1 MFVQVNQDPVQ
12 TFPFR
17 GSQGELDLVDDIEL
31 FVSPKKE
38 RSKAGR
44 QDTHKGSSNALVSDA
59 QLEFEFQFA
68 CPYIEAEYYRDGA
81 QDLIRR
87 LVPADLLEDGGH
99 ILSSQRARFADMLPL
114 ICWSELAKAPSAL
127 SVLMLCKY
135 RLNACNF
142 FYDMI
147 SRWLLPQ
154 KRVNVE
160 LFFASD
166 VRLPHLSDDLL
177 SVAEIVVHL
186 RSAQDVEEVR
196 RNLHAIETEIRLG
209 VVSNYHARR
218 ILEFK
223 GLSADG
229 KTAMIQE
236 KIGSLIQSHSKDF
249 DQGIF
254 SQMQHFLVCVR
265 EDFKHL
271 RDYHHISRII
281 SNLHSLR
288 KFIKQNVQVYPNKRH
303 VIFKFLKTKLTP
315 TSQKEKPVLGILAG
329 LNFLKEHEV
338 FETGHLI
345 GAIQKNLPAIRLV
358 EGSTFVDRG
367 EGSIQVMYLEIEKG
381 DSSDFNLEEIQL
393 LKISLPDQIKGH
405 IEHLTHPIFMP
416 RNEEEVLRN
425 IMALSRQLRFVGDMP
440 QIIISLDEQKGSEL
454 CFTVILVRVISEN
467 EPGLQDLFT
476 TKRSSLK
483 YIPDR
488 VRRVGQL
495 RRKYVKEATVFR
507 TTLSNDKFLRADRS
521 VDLTKARQHIL
532 AELGRVVGP
541 VRDYNG
547 GMIYKL
553 NESLNA
559 LKSALGRV
567 ADPILLEKFFYS
579 IVPIEMRSSLETEP
593 LKQFF
598 LTLLQAVKTESL
610 QKRQDPQ
617 RAYIVAPKKKRQME
631 LSIPSHKLVSFAFDL
646 DGAPYL
652 GYMLLSESKEEQQ
665 QFLQAVEQSLI
676 G

>member
-1 MFVQVNQDPVQ
+1 MF
-12 TFPFR
+12 
-17 GSQGELDLVDDIEL
+17 
-31 FVSPKKE
+31 
-38 RSKAGR
+38 
-44 QDTHKGSSNALVSDA
+44 A
-59 QLEFEFQFA
+59 QLEEQLEFDFQFS

-99 ILSSQRARFADMLPL
+99 NLPAGRARFADMLPL
-114 ICWSELAKAPSAL
+114 ICWSDLSRAPCAL
-127 SVLMLCKY
+127 SVLLLCKY

-142 FYDMI
+142 FYDMV

-186 RSAQDVEEVR
+186 KSAQDVEAAR
-196 RNLHAIETEIRLG
+196 RNLHAVETEIRLG

-265 EDFKHL
+265 EDFKTL

-288 KFIKQNVQVYPNKRH
+288 KFIQQNARSYPNKRH
-303 VIFKFLKTKLTP
+303 IVLKFLKAKLTLSP
-315 TSQKEKPVLGILAG
+315 QREKQVLGILAG
-329 LNFLKEHEV
+329 LNFLREHEV

-345 GAIQKNLPAIRLV
+345 SAIQKNLPSIRLV
-358 EGSTFVDRG
+358 DGSAFIDKG
-367 EGSIQVMYLEIEKG
+367 EAAVETIYLEIEKPDG
-381 DSSDFNLEEIQL
+381 SDFTLEEIQL
-393 LKISLPDQIKGH
+393 LKVSLPDQMKGH
-405 IEHLTHPIFMP
+405 IEQLAHPIFMP
-416 RNEEEVLRN
+416 RNEEEVLRH
-425 IMALSRQLRFVGDMP
+425 IMTLSRQLRFVGDLP
-440 QIIISLDEQKGSEL
+440 QIIISFDEQKGAEL
-454 CFTVILVRVISEN
+454 HFTVILLRVILES
-467 EPGLQDLFT
+467 EPGVQELF
-476 TKRSSLK
+476 KARESKIK

-488 VRRVGQL
+488 VRRVGHL
-495 RRKYVKEATVFR
+495 RRRYVKEATVFR
-507 TTLSNDKFLRADRS
+507 TVISNEGFLRADHS
-521 VDLTKARQHIL
+521 VDLSKAREFIL
-532 AELGRVVGP
+532 SEVSRLIGE

-547 GMIYKL
+547 GMIHKL
-553 NESLNA
+553 NTSLNG
-559 LKSALGRV
+559 LKASLSRS
-567 ADPILLEKFFYS
+567 ADPILVEKFFHAL
-579 IVPIEMRSSLETEP
+579 VPIEMRSSLEAEP

-598 LTLLQAVKTESL
+598 LTFLQAMKTESVYR
-610 QKRQDPQ
+610 KQDA
-617 RAYIVAPKKKRQME
+617 RRVYVVAPRRMKNVE
-631 LSIPSHKLVSFAFDL
+631 ISIPPHKLVSFSL
-646 DGAPYL
+646 DMDETPYV
-652 GYMLLSESKEEQQ
+652 GYMYLSDVVEEQQ
-665 QFLQAVEQSLI
+665 TFLDAFL
-676 G
+676 

>member
-1 MFVQVNQDPVQ
+1 MFA
-12 TFPFR
+12 
-17 GSQGELDLVDDIEL
+17 ELE
-31 FVSPKKE
+31 E
-38 RSKAGR
+38 
-44 QDTHKGSSNALVSDA
+44 

-87 LVPADLLEDGGH
+87 LVPADLLEDGGYN
-99 ILSSQRARFADMLPL
+99 LSAQRARFADMLPL
-114 ICWSELAKAPSAL
+114 ICSSDLAKAPSAF
-127 SVLMLCKY
+127 SVLLLCKY

-142 FYDMI
+142 FYDMV

-177 SVAEIVVHL
+177 CVAEIVIHL
-186 RSAQDVEEVR
+186 KSAQDVEAVR
-196 RNLHAIETEIRLG
+196 RNLQGIETEIRLG

-249 DQGIF
+249 DHGIF
-254 SQMQHFLVCVR
+254 SQMQHFLVGVR
-265 EDFKHL
+265 EDFKTS

-288 KFIKQNVQVYPNKRH
+288 KFIQQNVGVYPNKRH

-315 TSQKEKPVLGILAG
+315 SAQKERPVLGILAG
-329 LNFLKEHEV
+329 LNFLQEHEV
-338 FETGHLI
+338 FETSHLI
-345 GAIQKNLPAIRLV
+345 GAIQKNLPSVHLV
-358 EGSTFVDRG
+358 EGSAFVERG
-367 EGSIQVMYLEIEKG
+367 EKMLQTLYLEIEKKDG
-381 DSSDFNLEEIQL
+381 TDFAMEEIQL
-393 LKISLPDQIKGH
+393 LKVSLPDQIKGC
-405 IEHLTHPIFMP
+405 IERLTHPIFMP

-425 IMALSRQLRFVGDMP
+425 IMSLSRQLRYASDMP
-440 QIIISLDEQKGSEL
+440 QIIISFDEQKGKDL
-454 CFTVILVRVISEN
+454 CFSVILVRVISEN
-467 EPGLQDLFT
+467 APTLQDLFEF
-476 TKRSSLK
+476 KKSPLK
-483 YIPDR
+483 YISDR

-507 TTLSNDKFLRADRS
+507 TVISSDPFIRADHS
-521 VDLTKARQHIL
+521 VDLYKAREAVLKEVSH
-532 AELGRVVGP
+532 VVGP
-541 VRDYNG
+541 IRDYNG

-553 NESLNA
+553 GESLKS
-559 LKSALGRV
+559 LKAALGKHT
-567 ADPILLEKFFYS
+567 DPILLEKFFYS
-579 IVPIEMRSSLETEP
+579 IVPIEMRSGLETEP

-598 LTLLQAVKTESL
+598 LTLMAAMKTDSL
-610 QKRQDPQ
+610 QKKIEST
-617 RAYIVAPKKKRQME
+617 RAYFVAPKKKQTLE
-631 LSIPSHKLVSFAFDL
+631 LNIAPHKLVSFSMDVH
-646 DGAPYL
+646 GSPYV
-652 GYMLLSESKEEQQ
+652 GYMVLTDEKGEQKELIDAALST
-665 QFLQAVEQSLI
+665 FL
-676 G
+676 

>member
-1 MFVQVNQDPVQ
+1 MFAKL
-12 TFPFR
+12 
-17 GSQGELDLVDDIEL
+17 EE
-31 FVSPKKE
+31 
-38 RSKAGR
+38 
-44 QDTHKGSSNALVSDA
+44 
-59 QLEFEFQFA
+59 QLEFEFQFS

-99 ILSSQRARFADMLPL
+99 SLPAQRARFGDMLPL
-114 ICWSELAKAPSAL
+114 ICWSELSRAPCAL
-127 SVLMLCKY
+127 SVLLLCKY

-142 FYDMI
+142 FYDMV

-177 SVAEIVVHL
+177 CVAEIVVHL
-186 RSAQDVEEVR
+186 KSAQDVEEVR
-196 RNLHAIETEIRLG
+196 RNIHSVETEIRLG

-265 EDFKHL
+265 DDFKNL

-288 KFIKQNVQVYPNKRH
+288 KYVLQNVQVYPNKRH
-303 VIFKFLKTKLTP
+303 VIFKFLKTKLSP
-315 TSQKEKPVLGILAG
+315 SAQKEKPVLGILAA
-329 LNFLKEHEV
+329 LNFLREHEV
-338 FETGHLI
+338 FDTGHLI
-345 GAIQKNLPAIRLV
+345 SAIQKNLPAIRMV
-358 EGSTFVDRG
+358 EGSTFIERG
-367 EGSIQVMYLEIEKG
+367 DESIQTIYLEIEKNDG
-381 DSSDFNLEEIQL
+381 SDFSLEEIQL
-393 LKISLPDQIKGH
+393 LKVSLPDQIKGH
-405 IEHLTHPIFMP
+405 IEQLTHPIFMP
-416 RNEEEVLRN
+416 RNEEEVLKN
-425 IMALSRQLRFVGDMP
+425 IMSLSRQLRFVGDMP
-440 QIIISLDEQKGSEL
+440 QIIISFDEQKGSDL
-454 CFTVILVRVISEN
+454 CFTVILLRVISEN
-467 EPGLQDLFT
+467 EPGLQELFASKKT
-476 TKRSSLK
+476 QLK

-488 VRRVGQL
+488 VRRVGHI

-507 TTLSNDKFLRADRS
+507 TMIPSDQFLRTDHS
-521 VDLTKARQHIL
+521 VDLNKARQHV
-532 AELGRVVGP
+532 LGEVSRSVGQ

-553 NESLNA
+553 NESLNT

-598 LTLLQAVKTESL
+598 LTLLQAMKTDSM
-610 QKRQDPQ
+610 QRKQDAS
-617 RAYIVAPKKKRQME
+617 RIYVVAPKKKRQPE
-631 LSIPSHKLVSFAFDL
+631 IAIPSHKLVSFAIDIHETSFV
-646 DGAPYL
+646 
-652 GYMLLSESKEEQQ
+652 GYMVLSDVKEEQQ
-665 QFLQAVEQSLI
+665 EFLSAMDRAFL
-676 G
+676 

>member
-1 MFVQVNQDPVQ
+1 MFAQL
-12 TFPFR
+12 
-17 GSQGELDLVDDIEL
+17 EE
-31 FVSPKKE
+31 
-38 RSKAGR
+38 
-44 QDTHKGSSNALVSDA
+44 

-87 LVPADLLEDGGH
+87 LVPADLLEEGGVA
-99 ILSSQRARFADMLPL
+99 LAGQRARFADMLPL
-114 ICWSELAKAPSAL
+114 ISWSDLTKAPCAL
-127 SVLMLCKY
+127 SVLLLCKY

-177 SVAEIVVHL
+177 CVAEIVVHL
-186 RSAQDVEEVR
+186 KSAQDVEEVR

-265 EDFKHL
+265 EDFKLL

-288 KFIKQNVQVYPNKRH
+288 KFIRQNAKVYPNKRH
-303 VIFKFLKTKLTP
+303 VIFKFLKAKL
-315 TSQKEKPVLGILAG
+315 SAAGQKDKPVLGVLAA
-329 LNFLKEHEV
+329 LNFLREHEV
-338 FETGHLI
+338 FETTHLVS
-345 GAIQKNLPAIRLV
+345 AIQKNLPGVRFV
-358 EGSTFVDRG
+358 EGSAFVDRG
-367 EGSIQVMYLEIEKG
+367 EEAVQTLYLEIEKEG
-381 DSSDFNLEEIQL
+381 DFTLEEIQL
-393 LKISLPDQIKGH
+393 LKVSLPDQIKSH
-405 IEHLTHPIFMP
+405 IEQLTRPIFMP

-425 IMALSRQLRFVGDMP
+425 IMALSRQIRLVGDMP
-440 QIIISLDEQKGSEL
+440 HIVISFDEQRGDDLHFS
-454 CFTVILVRVISEN
+454 VILVRVVGEN
-467 EPGLQDLFT
+467 EPGLQELFAQ
-476 TKRSSLK
+476 REAQIK
-483 YIPDR
+483 YVPDR
-488 VRRVGQL
+488 VRRVGHV
-495 RRKYVKEATVFR
+495 RRKFVKEATVFR
-507 TTLSNDKFLRADRS
+507 TLLPSKPFLRDDHS
-521 VDLTKARQHIL
+521 VDLYKARELIL
-532 AELGRVVGP
+532 KEVSRIVGA

-553 NESLNA
+553 SESITLLKNA
-559 LKSALGRV
+559 LGKST
-567 ADPILLEKFFYS
+567 DPILLEKFFYS

-598 LTLLQAVKTESL
+598 LTLAQAMKSESL
-610 QKRQDPQ
+610 QIRQEMG
-617 RAYIVAPKKKRQME
+617 RIYAVGLKKKRTLE
-631 LSIPSHKLVSFAFDL
+631 FSADPHKLVSFTMDVH
-646 DGAPYL
+646 DVTYVGA
-652 GYMLLSESKEEQQ
+652 LLISDQMEEQR
-665 QFLQAVEQSLI
+665 QFLEAVERAFL
-676 G
+676 

>member
-1 MFVQVNQDPVQ
+1 MFAQL
-12 TFPFR
+12 
-17 GSQGELDLVDDIEL
+17 EE
-31 FVSPKKE
+31 
-38 RSKAGR
+38 
-44 QDTHKGSSNALVSDA
+44 

-68 CPYIEAEYYRDGA
+68 CPYIEAEYYREGA

-87 LVPADLLEDGGH
+87 LVPHDLLEEGGVDLPH
-99 ILSSQRARFADMLPL
+99 QRARFADLLPL
-114 ICWSELAKAPSAL
+114 ISWSDLTRAPCAL
-127 SVLMLCKY
+127 SVLLLCKY

-142 FYDMI
+142 FYDMV

-177 SVAEIVVHL
+177 CVAEMVIHL
-186 RSAQDVEEVR
+186 KSAADVEEVR

-265 EDFKHL
+265 DDFKNL

-288 KFIKQNVQVYPNKRH
+288 KFIKQNVDVYPNKRH
-303 VIFKFLKTKLTP
+303 VIFKFLKTKLTHAA
-315 TSQKEKPVLGILAG
+315 QKEKPVLGVLAA
-329 LNFLKEHEV
+329 LNFLREHEV
-338 FETGHLI
+338 FETAHLI
-345 GAIQKNLPAIRLV
+345 SAVQKNLSGVKLV
-358 EGSTFVDRG
+358 DGSAFVEREEGT
-367 EGSIQVMYLEIEKG
+367 QTLYLEIEKQDG
-381 DSSDFNLEEIQL
+381 ADFSMEEIQL
-393 LKISLPDQIKGH
+393 LKVSLPDQIKGH
-405 IEHLTHPIFMP
+405 IEQLTRPIFMP

-425 IMALSRQLRFVGDMP
+425 IMALSRQIRFVGDMP
-440 QIIISLDEQKGSEL
+440 HIIISFDEQKGDDL
-454 CFTVILVRVISEN
+454 CFSVILLRVVGEN
-467 EPGLQDLFT
+467 EPNLQDLFRS
-476 TKRSSLK
+476 KKSSLK

-488 VRRVGQL
+488 VRRVGHI
-495 RRKYVKEATVFR
+495 RRKYAKEATVFR
-507 TTLSNDKFLRADRS
+507 TSLPSAAYLRADNS
-521 VDLTKARQHIL
+521 VDLYKARSSIL
-532 AELGRVVGP
+532 SEVVSVVGQ

-553 NESLNA
+553 NESLKN
-559 LKSALGRV
+559 LKSALGKM
-567 ADPILLEKFFYS
+567 ADPILLEKFFHS
-579 IVPIEMRSSLETEP
+579 LSPIEMRSSLETEP
-593 LKQFF
+593 LKQLF
-598 LTLLQAVKTESL
+598 LTLMQAMKHESL
-610 QKRQDPQ
+610 QIREDLGHV
-617 RAYIVAPKKKRQME
+617 YVAAVQKKRNFQF
-631 LSIPSHKLVSFAFDL
+631 SAPAHKLVMFNMDVH
-646 DGAPYL
+646 DTPYV
-652 GYMLLSESKEEQQ
+652 GYLFLSDVEEERETFSEAAQRT
-665 QFLQAVEQSLI
+665 FL
-676 G
+676 

>member
-1 MFVQVNQDPVQ
+1 MFAQL
-12 TFPFR
+12 
-17 GSQGELDLVDDIEL
+17 EE
-31 FVSPKKE
+31 
-38 RSKAGR
+38 
-44 QDTHKGSSNALVSDA
+44 

-68 CPYIEAEYYRDGA
+68 CPYIEAEYYREGA

-87 LVPADLLEDGGH
+87 LVPNDLLDDGG
-99 ILSSQRARFADMLPL
+99 IELPAQRARFADLLPM
-114 ICWSELAKAPSAL
+114 ISWSELTKAPCAL
-127 SVLMLCKY
+127 SVLLLCKY

-142 FYDMI
+142 FYDMV

-177 SVAEIVVHL
+177 CVAEIVVHL
-186 RSAQDVEEVR
+186 KSAADVEEVR

-254 SQMQHFLVCVR
+254 SQMQQFLICVR
-265 EDFKHL
+265 DDFKTL

-315 TSQKEKPVLGILAG
+315 SGKPVLGVLAA
-329 LNFLKEHEV
+329 LNFLREHEI
-338 FETGHLI
+338 FETTHLMS
-345 GAIQKNLPAIRLV
+345 AIQKNLPKVKLV
-358 EGSTFVDRG
+358 DGSAFVDKG
-367 EGSIQVMYLEIEKG
+367 EEKTLYLEIEKNDG
-381 DSSDFNLEEIQL
+381 TDFTMEEIQL
-393 LKISLPDQIKGH
+393 LKISLPEQVKGH
-405 IEHLTHPIFMP
+405 VEQLAHPIFMP

-425 IMALSRQLRFVGDMP
+425 IMALSRQIRFVGDMP
-440 QIIISLDEQKGSEL
+440 HIIISYDEQKGDDL
-454 CFTVILVRVISEN
+454 CFSVILLRVIGEN
-467 EPGLQDLFT
+467 EPALQELFQ
-476 TKRSSLK
+476 TKKAGIK

-488 VRRVGQL
+488 VRRVGHV

-507 TTLSNDKFLRADRS
+507 TVLPISQFLRADRS
-521 VDLTKARQHIL
+521 VDLYKARSFIL
-532 AELGRVVGP
+532 GEVNKVVGD

-547 GMIYKL
+547 GMIFKL
-553 NESLNA
+553 NESLTC
-559 LKSALGRV
+559 LKNTLGKQ

-593 LKQFF
+593 LKQFY
-598 LTLLQAVKTESL
+598 LTLMQAVKSESL
-610 QKRQDPQ
+610 QVRQEPG
-617 RAYIVAPKKKRQME
+617 RIYTAAPKKKKMIDFSAAPHQ
-631 LSIPSHKLVSFAFDL
+631 LVSFNL
-646 DGAPYL
+646 DIHDTPYT
-652 GYMLLSESKEEQQ
+652 GYLFMSDVKEEQSA
-665 QFLQAVEQSLI
+665 FLQAIERAFL
-676 G
+676 

>member
-1 MFVQVNQDPVQ
+1 MSMQL
-12 TFPFR
+12 T
-17 GSQGELDLVDDIEL
+17 LDE
-31 FVSPKKE
+31 
-38 RSKAGR
+38 
-44 QDTHKGSSNALVSDA
+44 
-59 QLEFEFQFA
+59 QLEFDFQFA

-87 LVPADLLEDGGH
+87 LVPGELLEDGGH
-99 ILSSQRARFADMLPL
+99 TLATHRARFADMLPL
-114 ICWSELAKAPSAL
+114 IQWSELTRAPCAL

-142 FYDMI
+142 FYDMV

-166 VRLPHLSDDLL
+166 VRIPHLSDDLL
-177 SVAEIVVHL
+177 SVAEVVVHL
-186 RSAQDVEEVR
+186 KSAQDVEEVR

-265 EDFKHL
+265 DDFKTL

-288 KFIKQNVQVYPNKRH
+288 KFIQQNIQVYPNKRH
-303 VIFKFLKTKLTP
+303 VIFKFLKAKLTGP
-315 TSQKEKPVLGILAG
+315 KERFVLGVLTG
-329 LNFLKEHEV
+329 LNFLREHEV
-338 FETGHLI
+338 FETNHLI
-345 GAIQKNLPAIRLV
+345 NAIQKNLPAIRLV
-358 EGSTFVDRG
+358 DGSTFTDRG
-367 EGSIQVMYLEIEKG
+367 EGSLQVMYLEIEKPDG
-381 DSSDFNLEEIQL
+381 SDFNLEEIQL
-393 LKISLPDQIKGH
+393 LKVSLPDQIKGH
-405 IEHLTHPIFMP
+405 IEQLAHPIFMP

-425 IMALSRQLRFVGDMP
+425 IMSLSRQLRFASDMP
-440 QIIISLDEQKGSEL
+440 HIIITFDEQKDSEL
-454 CFTVILVRVISEN
+454 HFSVILVRVIAEN
-467 EPGLQDLFT
+467 APGLQELFAE
-476 TKRSSLK
+476 KKSPLK

-507 TTLSNDKFLRADRS
+507 TILSNAQFLRADHSIDLNRARS
-521 VDLTKARQHIL
+521 HIL
-532 AELGRVVGP
+532 NEVGQVVGQ

-547 GMIYKL
+547 GMIFKL
-553 NESLNA
+553 NESLSA
-559 LKSALGRV
+559 LKSALGRM

-598 LTLLQAVKTESL
+598 LTFLQAAKTETL
-610 QKRQDPQ
+610 QKKQDAA
-617 RAYIVAPKKKRQME
+617 RVYLVAPQKKKPLD
-631 LSIPSHKLVSFAFDL
+631 LSLPAHKLVSFSVDL
-646 DGAPYL
+646 HDCPYT
-652 GYMLLSESKEEQQ
+652 GYMVFSEGKDEQQ
-665 QFLQAVEQSLI
+665 ALLEVIESSFA
-676 G
+676 

>member
-1 MFVQVNQDPVQ
+1 MF
-12 TFPFR
+12 
-17 GSQGELDLVDDIEL
+17 SQLE
-31 FVSPKKE
+31 
-38 RSKAGR
+38 
-44 QDTHKGSSNALVSDA
+44 Q
-59 QLEFEFQFA
+59 QLEFDFQFS
-68 CPYIEAEYYRDGA
+68 CPFIEAEYYREGA

-87 LVPADLLEDGGH
+87 LVPSDLLEDGGVS
-99 ILSSQRARFADMLPL
+99 LPSQRARFADMLPL
-114 ICWSELAKAPSAL
+114 ICWSDLSRAPCAL

-135 RLNACNF
+135 RLNACHF
-142 FYDMI
+142 FYDMV

-177 SVAEIVVHL
+177 CVAEMVVHL
-186 RSAQDVEEVR
+186 KSAQDVEAVR
-196 RNLHAIETEIRLG
+196 RNLHGIETEIRLG

-265 EDFKHL
+265 PDFKNL

-288 KFIKQNVQVYPNKRH
+288 KFIQQNVLVYPNKRH
-303 VIFKFLKTKLTP
+303 VIFKFLKTKLTVTP
-315 TSQKEKPVLGILAG
+315 QRERHVLGILAG
-329 LNFLKEHEV
+329 LNFLQEHEV

-345 GAIQKNLPAIRLV
+345 AAIQKNLPSIRLV
-358 EGSTFVDRG
+358 DGSAFLDKG
-367 EGSIQVMYLEIEKG
+367 EASVQTIYLEIEKPDG
-381 DSSDFNLEEIQL
+381 TDFTLEEIQL

-405 IEHLTHPIFMP
+405 IEQLIHPIFMP

-425 IMALSRQLRFVGDMP
+425 IMSLSRQLRFVGDKP
-440 QIIISLDEQKGSEL
+440 QIIISFDEQKGADL
-454 CFTVILVRVISEN
+454 CFTVILLRVISEN
-467 EPGLQDLFT
+467 EPSVQDLFVQ
-476 TKRSSLK
+476 RQARLK

-488 VRRVGQL
+488 VRRVGHL

-507 TTLSNDKFLRADRS
+507 TVLPSNQFLRTDRS
-521 VDLTKARQHIL
+521 VDLYKAREHVL
-532 AELGRVVGP
+532 AEVNSIVGD

-553 NESLNA
+553 SESLNA
-559 LKSALGRV
+559 LKASLGKSV
-567 ADPILLEKFFYS
+567 DPILVEKFFYA

-593 LKQFF
+593 LKQFY
-598 LTLLQAVKTESL
+598 LTLLQAMKTDSL
-610 QKRQDPQ
+610 HRKQD
-617 RAYIVAPKKKRQME
+617 AKHVYIVAPRKKKQIE
-631 LSIPSHKLVSFAFDL
+631 LTTPAHKLVSFSLDL
-646 DGAPYL
+646 DETSFV
-652 GYMLLSESKEEQQ
+652 GYMYLSEEKQEQFE
-665 QFLQAVEQSLI
+665 FLEAFERAFH
-676 G
+676 

>member
-1 MFVQVNQDPVQ
+1 MF
-12 TFPFR
+12 
-17 GSQGELDLVDDIEL
+17 
-31 FVSPKKE
+31 
-38 RSKAGR
+38 
-44 QDTHKGSSNALVSDA
+44 A
-59 QLEFEFQFA
+59 QLEEQLEFDFQFA

-87 LVPADLLEDGGH
+87 LVPHDLLEEGGVE
-99 ILSSQRARFADMLPL
+99 LAGQRARFADMLPL
-114 ICWSELAKAPSAL
+114 IQWSELTRAPCAL
-127 SVLMLCKY
+127 SVLLLCKY

-142 FYDMI
+142 FYDMV

-177 SVAEIVVHL
+177 CVAEIVVHL
-186 RSAQDVEEVR
+186 KSAQDVEAVR
-196 RNLHAIETEIRLG
+196 RNLHAVETEIRLG

-265 EDFKHL
+265 EDFKNL

-288 KFIKQNVQVYPNKRH
+288 KFIKQNVHVYPNKRH
-303 VIFKFLKTKLTP
+303 VIFKFLKAKLTGAA
-315 TSQKEKPVLGILAG
+315 QREKPVLGVLAA
-329 LNFLKEHEV
+329 LNFLREHEV
-338 FETGHLI
+338 FDTAHLI
-345 GAIQKNLPAIRLV
+345 SAIQKNLPSIRLV
-358 EGSTFVDRG
+358 EGSAFVDRG
-367 EGSIQVMYLEIEKG
+367 EETIQTLYLEIEKNDG
-381 DSSDFNLEEIQL
+381 SDFNLEEIQL
-393 LKISLPDQIKGH
+393 LKISLPDQTKGH
-405 IEHLTHPIFMP
+405 IEQLTHPIFMP

-425 IMALSRQLRFVGDMP
+425 IMSLSRQIRFVGDMP
-440 QIIISLDEQKGSEL
+440 HIIISFDEQKGDDL
-454 CFTVILVRVISEN
+454 CFSVILLRVISDN
-467 EPGLQDLFT
+467 EPGLQDLFIN
-476 TKRSSLK
+476 KKSNLK

-488 VRRVGQL
+488 VRRVGHV

-507 TTLSNDKFLRADRS
+507 TVLPIDQYLRSDRS
-521 VDLTKARQHIL
+521 VDLYKARSFIL
-532 AELGRVVGP
+532 GEVNRVVGD

-547 GMIYKL
+547 GMILKL
-553 NESLNA
+553 NESLKG
-559 LKSALGRV
+559 LKTALGRV
-567 ADPILLEKFFYS
+567 ADPILLEKFFYA

-598 LTLLQAVKTESL
+598 LTLMQAMKSESL
-610 QKRQDPQ
+610 QIRQDLN
-617 RAYIVAPKKKRQME
+617 RIYVAAPKKK
-631 LSIPSHKLVSFAFDL
+631 LPLDFSADPHKLVSFSMDLHDAFYT
-646 DGAPYL
+646 GYL
-652 GYMLLSESKEEQQ
+652 FLSDVKEEQSR
-665 QFLQAVEQSLI
+665 FLQAIERAFL
-676 G
+676 

>member
-1 MFVQVNQDPVQ
+1 MF
-12 TFPFR
+12 
-17 GSQGELDLVDDIEL
+17 
-31 FVSPKKE
+31 
-38 RSKAGR
+38 
-44 QDTHKGSSNALVSDA
+44 A
-59 QLEFEFQFA
+59 QLEEQLQFDFQFS
-68 CPYIEAEYYRDGA
+68 CPYIEAEYYREGA
-81 QDLIRR
+81 QDLIRK
-87 LVPADLLEDGGH
+87 LVPADLLEEEGH
-99 ILSSQRARFADMLPL
+99 GLPMQRARFADLLPL
-114 ICWSELAKAPSAL
+114 ISWSELSRAPCAL
-127 SVLMLCKY
+127 SVLLLCKY

-142 FYDMI
+142 FYDMV

-186 RSAQDVEEVR
+186 KSAQDVEEVR

-265 EDFKHL
+265 EDFKTL

-288 KFIKQNVQVYPNKRH
+288 KFVTQNATAYPNKRH
-303 VIFKFLKTKLTP
+303 VVLKFLKAKLTAP
-315 TSQKEKPVLGILAG
+315 GQKERPVLGVLVA
-329 LNFLKEHEV
+329 LNFLREHEV
-338 FETGHLI
+338 FEAAHLI
-345 GAIQKNLPAIRLV
+345 SAIQKNHALV
-358 EGSTFVDRG
+358 RIVDGSLFVDKG
-367 EGSIQVMYLEIEKG
+367 EASIETVYLEIEKT
-381 DSSDFNLEEIQL
+381 DSSDFTLEEIQL
-393 LKISLPDQIKGH
+393 LKVSLPDRIKGH
-405 IEHLTHPIFMP
+405 VEQLTHPIFMP

-440 QIIISLDEQKGSEL
+440 QIIITFDEQKGSEL
-454 CFTVILVRVISEN
+454 CFTVILLRVVAEN
-467 EPGLQDLFT
+467 EPGVQDLFT
-476 TKRSSLK
+476 SKRTQLK

-488 VRRVGQL
+488 VRRVGHL

-507 TTLSNDKFLRADRS
+507 TVIASKDFLRADHS
-521 VDLTKARQHIL
+521 VDLYKAR
-532 AELGRVVGP
+532 EFVLGEVSQIIGE

-559 LKSALGRV
+559 LKAALGRT
-567 ADPILLEKFFYS
+567 ADPILLEKFFYAL
-579 IVPIEMRSSLETEP
+579 IPIEMRSSLETEP
-593 LKQFF
+593 LRQFF
-598 LTLLQAVKTESL
+598 LTLVQAMKSDSP
-610 QKRQDPQ
+610 QSRQDAH
-617 RAYIVAPKKKRQME
+617 RVYFVAPKKKKNLE
-631 LSIPSHKLVSFAFDL
+631 LTLPVHQLVSFSFDIHET
-646 DGAPYL
+646 PYV
-652 GYMLLSESKEEQQ
+652 GYMYLTADKSEQQ
-665 QFLQAVEQSLI
+665 RFLEAVTTSH
-676 G
+676 

>member
-1 MFVQVNQDPVQ
+1 MF
-12 TFPFR
+12 
-17 GSQGELDLVDDIEL
+17 
-31 FVSPKKE
+31 
-38 RSKAGR
+38 
-44 QDTHKGSSNALVSDA
+44 A
-59 QLEFEFQFA
+59 QLEEQLEFDFQFS

-99 ILSSQRARFADMLPL
+99 TLPAQRARFADMLPL
-114 ICWSELAKAPSAL
+114 ICWSELSRAPCAL
-127 SVLMLCKY
+127 SVLLLCKY

-142 FYDMI
+142 FYDMV

-177 SVAEIVVHL
+177 CVAEIVVHL
-186 RSAQDVEEVR
+186 KSAQDVEEVR
-196 RNLHAIETEIRLG
+196 RNIHSVETEIRLG

-265 EDFKHL
+265 EDFKNL

-288 KFIKQNVQVYPNKRH
+288 KFVKQNVQVYPNKRH

-315 TSQKEKPVLGILAG
+315 ASQKEKAVLGILAG
-329 LNFLKEHEV
+329 LNFLREHEV
-338 FETGHLI
+338 FDTGHLI
-345 GAIQKNLPAIRLV
+345 GAIQKSLPAIRLID
-358 EGSTFVDRG
+358 GSTFLDRG
-367 EGSIQVMYLEIEKG
+367 EETIQTLYLEIEKNDG
-381 DSSDFNLEEIQL
+381 SDFSLEEIQL
-393 LKISLPDQIKGH
+393 LKVSLPDQIKGH
-405 IEHLTHPIFMP
+405 IEQLTHPIFMP

-425 IMALSRQLRFVGDMP
+425 IMALSRQLRFVGDLP
-440 QIIISLDEQKGSEL
+440 QIIISFDEQKGSDL
-454 CFTVILVRVISEN
+454 CFTVILLRVIGEK
-467 EPGLQDLFT
+467 EPGLQELFAKQT
-476 TKRSSLK
+476 QLK

-488 VRRVGQL
+488 VRRVGHL

-507 TTLSNDKFLRADRS
+507 TLIPSDKFLRTDHS
-521 VDLTKARQHIL
+521 VDLSKARAHV
-532 AELGRVVGP
+532 LGEVSRIVGR

-559 LKSALGRV
+559 LKGALGRL

-593 LKQFF
+593 MKQFF
-598 LTLLQAVKTESL
+598 QTLLLAMKTDSL
-610 QKRQDPQ
+610 QRKVDANRI
-617 RAYIVAPKKKRQME
+617 YVVAPKKKRQVE
-631 LSIPSHKLVSFAFDL
+631 IAIPPHKLVSFAL
-646 DGAPYL
+646 DIHETSYV
-652 GYMLLSESKEEQQ
+652 GYMVLSDVKEEQQ
-665 QFLQAVEQSLI
+665 EFLGAIERAFL
-676 G
+676 